1 MQLKELNPLPKDNKM
16 HQSNIVEGL
25 EQNDLKRLVHTE
37 LHIDEFKSKMGKDE
51 DVIVISFKIT
61 GREPAEDLVNFV
73 EKGYDWVIDADVSS
87 GEMDDGD
94 YIVFVEGDR
103 TQDMPELIIELME
116 DIMNLTDQKISDW
129 RLMFRSST
137 EEFEITADNIRAN
150 VPLTAEDYLRRFGTK
165 ELDEMRTAA
174 GVAVTTKA
182 PKNDYTQILKSLAGI
197 L

>member
-25 EQNDLKRLVHTE
+25 EQHDLKRLIHDE
-37 LHIDEFKSKMGKDE
+37 LHIDEFKSKMGRDE
-51 DVIVISFKIT
+51 DVVVISFKVT

-73 EKGYDWVIDADVSS
+73 EKGYEWVIDADVSS

-103 TQDMPELIIELME
+103 TQDMPELVVDLMK
-116 DIMNLTDQKISDW
+116 DVMNLTDQKLSDW
-129 RLMFRSST
+129 RLMFRSSP

-150 VPLTAEDYLRRFGTK
+150 VPLTAQDYLRRFGTK

-182 PKNDYTQILKSLAGI
+182 PKNDYTQSLRSLAGI

>member
-1 MQLKELNPLPKDNKM
+1 M
-16 HQSNIVEGL
+16 HHSNIAEGL
-25 EQNDLKRLVHTE
+25 EQNDLKRLLHPE

-51 DVIVISFKIT
+51 DVVVVSFKIT

-73 EKGYDWVIDADVSS
+73 EKGYEWVIDADVSS

-94 YIVFVEGDR
+94 YVVFVEGDR
-103 TQDMPELIIELME
+103 TRDMPELIVGMME
-116 DIMNLTDQKISDW
+116 DLMNLTDQKISDW
-129 RLMFRSST
+129 RLMFRSSP

-182 PKNDYTQILKSLAGI
+182 PKNDYTQSLRSLAGI